1 MNGNSQAHDHARA
14 AAAATHTADSTV
26 AINEHTLAAGE
37 FSNAAK
43 STNSIEALRT
53 LKLLEQHHQRLSEL
67 IKFSIE
73 HPLPSHGADKDSS
86 EAGEK
91 EATSSDD
98 GGGGDA
104 GTIGDGKIEQ
114 AVVSAA
120 SKATAPA
127 APAPQQRR
135 YPPSRELSS
144 SIASNLAS
152 ARGIRSARM
161 RGQPLTPSISNDLAP
176 GNLEAARRDGSRS
189 KMQHM
194 LDQTGKP
201 SWVPP
206 PHGIPS
212 RPEPQLSAV
221 EEDKAEETAAA
232 SPPADEGY
240 SRFYSAFGSIIN
252 KISAPLAFAGL
263 PLVAEEPAAQSSPVP
278 EPAPQKRSR
287 IKSPP
292 QPSADEPDLSR
303 IFSRATVRAITGGSG
318 NDSFYVVPTSG
329 HTVSYRDILS
339 FDQKERRRMA
349 ASMHGDEDL
358 IEGLDEDD
366 FVDARESQAP
376 LSPGL
381 VKKRAVRS
389 KTEKELYNA
398 IEELKIENASLKDM
412 LDKVTKRLH
421 AFEASAQSSRLALA
435 ESMRLVR
442 PGSPLSSSGGA
453 GGVGGQLSDEAL
465 KKRNKELEEELGMAT
480 KHIETLEKDYNRV
493 QKTVVKYRDKWDK
506 LKAGAKARR
515 EGKDAQG
522 SLVEAGEGSR
532 SPA

>member
-1 MNGNSQAHDHARA
+1 MDSSPLIKAHDHARA

-37 FSNAAK
+37 FSAAAK
-43 STNSIEALRT
+43 STNSVEALRT

-73 HPLPSHGADKDSS
+73 HPLPTHGADKEPS
-86 EAGEK
+86 ETGEK
-91 EATSSDD
+91 ETAGTHV
-98 GGGGDA
+98 GDA
-104 GTIGDGKIEQ
+104 AVKDAKSEQ
-114 AVVSAA
+114 AVLSAA
-120 SKATAPA
+120 SKAASPVAPVS
-127 APAPQQRR
+127 QQRR

-176 GNLEAARRDGSRS
+176 GNLEAARRDGTRS

-206 PHGIPS
+206 PHGMQS

-221 EEDKAEETAAA
+221 EEDKAEETAA

-263 PLVAEEPAAQSSPVP
+263 PLVAEEPTAQPSPVP
-278 EPAPQKRSR
+278 EPAPHKRNR
-287 IKSPP
+287 IKSP
-292 QPSADEPDLSR
+292 QLSADEPDLSK

-349 ASMHGDEDL
+349 ASMHGDEEL

-381 VKKRAVRS
+381 PRKRAVRS

-453 GGVGGQLSDEAL
+453 GGAQLSDEAL
-465 KKRNKELEEELGMAT
+465 KKRNKELEEELEMAA

-522 SLVEAGEGSR
+522 SLVEAAEGSR